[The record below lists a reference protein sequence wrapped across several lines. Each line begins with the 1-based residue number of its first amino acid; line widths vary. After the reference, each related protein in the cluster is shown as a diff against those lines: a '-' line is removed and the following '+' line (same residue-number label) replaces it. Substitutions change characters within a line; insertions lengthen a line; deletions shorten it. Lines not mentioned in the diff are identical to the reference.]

1 MSDYESAQRR
11 RDVIVGI
18 FVIMGLAAFG
28 WMIFKFG
35 ELPTAISRI
44 RSFQVY
50 VKFPSA
56 PGVRKDTPVR
66 FCGYQIGR
74 VTAVMAP
81 RILQDLHTGQ
91 EYHQALVVLSVDRNY
106 ADIPSNVEAKL
117 MTRGLGSSYIEL
129 KVDPQKLPAPPL
141 DPDRPETAFLME
153 GLTLQG
159 STGLTSEFF
168 PEESQKKLNNLVDS
182 IGAFIGNAN
191 DIIGDPDNKGNIKAT
206 LANMST
212 ATANISVAM
221 TRATELMDSAEATLV
236 EYKSLAQAGTETLA
250 SVDVKAERLVGALVN
265 TSADVSKAVSQLR
278 LAMEKVNAGQGTAGR
293 LVTDGR
299 LYEKLLE
306 STEQLNVLLKNFK
319 ELVDKVSEKGLRS
332 IY

>member
-35 ELPTAISRI
+35 ELPTAVSRM

-56 PGVRKDTPVR
+56 PGVRKDTPVQ

-81 RILQDLHTGQ
+81 RILEDPHTGR
-91 EYHQALVVLSVDRNY
+91 EYHQSLVVLSIDRSY
-106 ADIPSNVEAKL
+106 IDIPSNVEAKL

-129 KVDPQKLPAPPL
+129 KIDPQKLPAPPL
-141 DPDRPETAFLME
+141 DPNRPETAFLSE

-182 IGAFIGNAN
+182 IGTFIGNAN

-206 LANMST
+206 LAHMST
-212 ATANISVAM
+212 ATANISIAM
-221 TRATELMDSAEATLV
+221 ARATEVMDSAEATLV
-236 EYKSLAQAGTETLA
+236 EYKNLAEAGTETLA

-265 TSADVSKAVSQLR
+265 TSADISKAASQLR
-278 LAMEKVNAGQGTAGR
+278 LVMEKVNAGQGSAGR

-299 LYEKLLE
+299 LYENLRE
-306 STEQLNVLLKNFK
+306 GTEQLNVLLKGFR
-319 ELVDKVSEKGLRS
+319 ELLDKVSEKGLRS

>member
-11 RDVIVGI
+11 RDVIVGL
-18 FVIMGLAAFG
+18 FVIMGLAALG

-35 ELPTAISRI
+35 DLPTAVSRMK
-44 RSFQVY
+44 SFQVY

-56 PGVRKDTPVR
+56 PGVRKDTPVQ

-74 VTAVMAP
+74 VTTVMAP
-81 RILQDLHTGQ
+81 RILEDSNTGKQ
-91 EYHQALVVLSVDRNY
+91 YHQTLVVLSVNKNY
-106 ADIPSNVEAKL
+106 TDIPSNVEAKL

-129 KVDPQKLPAPPL
+129 KVDPEQLPAPPL
-141 DPDRPETAFLME
+141 DPDRPETAFLTE

-168 PEESQKKLNNLVDS
+168 PEESQRKLNNLVDN
-182 IGAFIGNAN
+182 IGTFIGNAN
-191 DIIGDPDNKGNIKAT
+191 DIIGDPENKGNVKAT
-206 LANMST
+206 LAHMST
-212 ATANISVAM
+212 ATENISVAM
-221 TRATELMDSAEATLV
+221 ARATEMMDNAEKTLAEYKTLAEAGTATLKSADTRV
-236 EYKSLAQAGTETLA
+236 EQLVA
-250 SVDVKAERLVGALVN
+250 SMVN
-265 TSADVSKAVSQLR
+265 TSGEISKAVSQLR

-293 LVTDGR
+293 LVNDGR

-306 STEQLNVLLKNFK
+306 STEQLNMLLKNFK